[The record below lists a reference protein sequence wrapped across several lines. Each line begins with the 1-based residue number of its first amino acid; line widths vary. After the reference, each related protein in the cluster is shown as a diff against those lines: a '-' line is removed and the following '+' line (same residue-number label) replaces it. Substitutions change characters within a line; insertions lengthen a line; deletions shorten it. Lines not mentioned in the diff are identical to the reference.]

1 MENLNT
7 TQRYYQQN
15 KTKIK
20 QQVAARRR
28 MVANSDKYIDAR
40 RPILIE
46 ALNSGEQK
54 YIARK
59 TMDTYSIAIDP
70 RTLKYYHN
78 VFIGDVE
85 ASDNTLAA
93 ETQ

>member
-1 MENLNT
+1 MENLTT

-40 RPILIE
+40 RPMLIE
-46 ALNSGEQK
+46 ALNSGERR
-54 YIARK
+54 YITCK
-59 TMDTYSIAIDP
+59 IMLKYSIALDLK
-70 RTLKYYHN
+70 TLKYYHS

-85 ASDNTLAA
+85 APDNTLVA
-93 ETQ
+93 ET

>member
-40 RPILIE
+40 RPMLIE
-46 ALNSGEQK
+46 ALNSGERRYITCKIMQK
-54 YIARK
+54 
-59 TMDTYSIAIDP
+59 YSIALDLK
-70 RTLKYYHN
+70 TLKYYHS
-78 VFIGDVE
+78 VFPGDVE
-85 ASDNTLAA
+85 APDNTLVA
-93 ETQ
+93 ET

>member
-40 RPILIE
+40 RPMLIE
-46 ALNSGEQK
+46 ALNSGERR
-54 YIARK
+54 YITCK
-59 TMDTYSIAIDP
+59 IMLKYSIALDLK
-70 RTLKYYHN
+70 TLKYYHS
-78 VFIGDVE
+78 VFPGDVE
-85 ASDNTLAA
+85 APDNTLVA
-93 ETQ
+93 ET